1 MPGGRSVPII
11 MITGQD
17 DYDSINAA
25 FQAGATDFAAKPL
38 NPLLLCYRIRY
49 ITRANKAFDDLGI
62 SELKLAAAQEL
73 AGLSTWELDLASNS
87 IEWNVNVCNTFGVA
101 EEAYSGDIK
110 FFYDIVHKDDLET
123 VKDKIDKSIHDNQD
137 INFEHRI
144 IDKDKGVKIILHEGK
159 ISLDSRGK
167 PARIVFISQDVTEK
181 KKKEDEVRFLAFYD
195 RLTELPNRLL
205 YKEHL
210 SKALAD
216 AKRAKSLLA
225 VLFVDI
231 DNFRMINDTFGRK
244 TGDSLLKIIA
254 DRLRVCVR
262 QNDTTAKMDD
272 FDLTARFGADEFGV
286 ILENLNDLSDAAIV
300 SRRIIDAVNNMIRID
315 DNDIFLHCR
324 IGVSVYPDDGDT
336 VDDLLRNADSALSR
350 VKELEKDSYQFYTA
364 DLNSRAFARFALET
378 RLRKAIEYEEFH
390 LLYQPQVNLES
401 RKVTG
406 VEALIRWHHPDM
418 GVVSPMDFIPIAEET
433 GLIIPIGR
441 WVLREAFAQ
450 CKKWVDKGHNI
461 KVAVNLSALQ
471 FRDPKLQTII
481 QTSLADA
488 DVNPDLIEFEIT
500 ESMLMEDVEGGIER
514 MKMIKE
520 LGVHLSIDDFGTG
533 YSSLNY
539 LKRFPVDALK
549 VDRSFVSDIT
559 VSEDDAMIV
568 TAIVT
573 LAKNLNLEVVAEG
586 IELKEHLSFL
596 NKLGCDHAQ
605 GYLISRPVPADKVEH
620 FFNDW
625 TTDDIS

>member
-1 MPGGRSVPII
+1 
-11 MITGQD
+11 
-17 DYDSINAA
+17 
-25 FQAGATDFAAKPL
+25 
-38 NPLLLCYRIRY
+38 
-49 ITRANKAFDDLGI
+49 
-62 SELKLAAAQEL
+62 
-73 AGLSTWELDLASNS
+73 
-87 IEWNVNVCNTFGVA
+87 
-101 EEAYSGDIK
+101 
-110 FFYDIVHKDDLET
+110 
-123 VKDKIDKSIHDNQD
+123 
-137 INFEHRI
+137 
-144 IDKDKGVKIILHEGK
+144 
-159 ISLDSRGK
+159 
-167 PARIVFISQDVTEK
+167 
-181 KKKEDEVRFLAFYD
+181 
-195 RLTELPNRLL
+195 
-205 YKEHL
+205 
-210 SKALAD
+210 
-216 AKRAKSLLA
+216 
-225 VLFVDI
+225 
-231 DNFRMINDTFGRK
+231 
-244 TGDSLLKIIA
+244 
-254 DRLRVCVR
+254 
-262 QNDTTAKMDD
+262 
-272 FDLTARFGADEFGV
+272 
-286 ILENLNDLSDAAIV
+286 
-300 SRRIIDAVNNMIRID
+300 
-315 DNDIFLHCR
+315 
-324 IGVSVYPDDGDT
+324 
-336 VDDLLRNADSALSR
+336 
-350 VKELEKDSYQFYTA
+350 
-364 DLNSRAFARFALET
+364 
-378 RLRKAIEYEEFH
+378 
-390 LLYQPQVNLES
+390 
-401 RKVTG
+401 
-406 VEALIRWHHPDM
+406 M